1 LGKYGAEKNGSI
13 RRYVPLYVVDDDDGV
28 VQMGKSMIGEEFG
41 LPTITDQPWSCLLHD
56 ACLCKTI
63 NAIIVGMTMISSSPI
78 TTVVIV
84 IFLIGVIGCSF
95 SVTSLS

>member
-1 LGKYGAEKNGSI
+1 LEQDDAEKNGSI
-13 RRYVPLYVVDDDDGV
+13 RTNVPLYVVDDDGV
-28 VQMGKSMIGEEFG
+28 VQMGKSMLGEEFG

-63 NAIIVGMTMISSSPI
+63 NAIIVATTMISSSPI
-78 TTVVIV
+78 TKAVIV
-84 IFLIGVIGCSF
+84 IVLIGVIGFLF